1 MSPSETPN
9 LSGRE
14 AGISVTVRNTNES
27 DPSWHTTLP
36 APLGKIVDSGLF
48 VAPRPVAGEIDAA
61 SEVSEV
67 SVMMLP
73 DIGPWLRPGQLL
85 VTSTSVL
92 ARLSVPLDAFLAR
105 LHRHEVVGLVVYGD
119 GPRFPEES
127 VSDAPIPVLTVDENV
142 VADHPLARALDD
154 MAASQIDAVFRAD
167 HLRRSLMEIVM
178 AGGGHKALAEGV
190 ARSLEGAVLITTP
203 DGRQT
208 CRVGEDFD
216 FGRLAEA
223 AVVDTTGRLR
233 TDSIEG
239 GLGLHEFGDDH
250 VAIAAIS
257 ANGIDH
263 GRLVLFSA
271 ARPLGSADLYLV
283 EQAATVCALVVSR
296 ELAVSAVEEK
306 HRANFVRDLLRG
318 RAGEQDQV
326 VVHAQMFGWNLDRR
340 VVVVAVEPDD
350 VPDDTPAG
358 PARLPVVERQARAFA
373 GALAGR
379 DAGASVTA
387 LATETVVLM
396 GEGNDTMTVVHEIVA
411 QVRGAGGGG
420 RRPFGV
426 GVSRASSS
434 TDDLPA
440 LYAQARTALEVGRKI
455 SGPWAV
461 THFDD
466 LGVYRLLS
474 LVDDTD
480 ELESFARE
488 TLKELTEDTAEAQD
502 MRRTLE
508 VLLAT
513 NINIAEAARQ
523 LHFHYNTLRYR
534 VAKLEKIL
542 GPFTAQPELRLDLS
556 LALKIIAMR
565 GITSS

>member
-1 MSPSETPN
+1 M
-9 LSGRE
+9 
-14 AGISVTVRNTNES
+14 TVRKAEKPGPS
-27 DPSWHTTLP
+27 AAEPDRSAADPEDSAAVAFEP
-36 APLGKIVDSGLF
+36 CPLTDVVSSGFL
-48 VAPRPVAGEIDAA
+48 VAPTVIAGDVSTARAVTGVA
-61 SEVSEV
+61 
-67 SVMMLP
+67 VMMLP
-73 DIGPWLRPGQLL
+73 EIGPWLRPGLLL
-85 VTSTSVL
+85 VTSTTVL
-92 ARLSVPLDAFLAR
+92 ARLAVPIADFLAR
-105 LHRHEVVGLVVYGD
+105 LDRSEVSALVVRLDTGHPLPQGLTD
-119 GPRFPEES
+119 DVPL
-127 VSDAPIPVLTVDENV
+127 PVLTTPEEV
-142 VADHPLARALDD
+142 VADHRLARDLRD
-154 MAASQIDAVFRAD
+154 MAVAQVEAVFEAD
-167 HLRRSLMEIVM
+167 HLRRGLLEIVM
-178 AGGGHKALAEGV
+178 AGGGHRALAEGIS
-190 ARSLEGAVLITTP
+190 RRLGGAVLITTP

-208 CRVGEDFD
+208 YRAGKESDFAW
-216 FGRLAEA
+216 LSSTA
-223 AVVDTTGRLR
+223 AVDATGRVR

-239 GLGLHEFGDDH
+239 GLGLHRFGNEY

-263 GRLVLFSA
+263 GRLVFFCPARDLSA
-271 ARPLGSADLYLV
+271 PDLYLV

-318 RAGEQDQV
+318 RAGEPEQV
-326 VVHAQMFGWNLDRR
+326 IVHAQMFGWNLDRP
-340 VVVVAVEPDD
+340 VVVVAVEPDR
-350 VPDDTPAG
+350 VDDDSSAA

-379 DAGASVTA
+379 DSGASVTA

-396 GEGNDTMTVVHEIVA
+396 GEGSDTMTLVHELVA

-434 TDDLPA
+434 TDDLPV

-474 LVDDTD
+474 LVEDTE

-488 TLKELTEDTAEAQD
+488 TLKELTDGTAEAQD
-502 MRRTLE
+502 MCRTLE

-542 GPFTAQPELRLDLS
+542 GPFTEQPELRLDLS

-565 GITSS
+565 GIDS

>member
-1 MSPSETPN
+1 MTLRDTE
-9 LSGRE
+9 
-14 AGISVTVRNTNES
+14 ES
-27 DPSWHTTLP
+27 DGDTVALDPTP
-36 APLGKIVDSGLF
+36 FADVVASGLF
-48 VAPRPVAGEIDAA
+48 EAPILVAGDIATA
-61 SEVSEV
+61 RAVTGV
-67 SVMMLP
+67 AMMMLP
-73 DIGPWLRPGQLL
+73 DIGPWLRPGQLI
-85 VTSTSVL
+85 VTSATVL
-92 ARLSVPLDAFLAR
+92 ARVSGTAADLLAR
-105 LHRHEVVGLVVYGD
+105 LDRHEVSGLVVRID
-119 GPRFPEES
+119 SDDPFPEWPP
-127 VSDAPIPVLTVDENV
+127 SDAPVPVLTICDEV
-142 VADHPLARALDD
+142 VADHRFAPALRD
-154 MAASQIDAVFRAD
+154 MAAAQVDAVFRAD
-167 HLRRSLMEIVM
+167 HLRRGLLEIVT
-178 AGGGHKALAEGV
+178 AGGGHRALAEGV
-190 ARSLEGAVLITTP
+190 SRALGGAVLITTP

-208 CRVGEDFD
+208 CRVGDESDLC
-216 FGRLAEA
+216 RLALTP
-223 AVVDTTGRLR
+223 AVDATGRVR

-239 GLGLHEFGDDH
+239 GLGLHRFGDEH

-263 GRLVLFSA
+263 GRLVLSCRSRA
-271 ARPLGSADLYLV
+271 LTSADLYLV

-296 ELAVSAVEEK
+296 ELAVSAIEEK

-318 RAGEQDQV
+318 RAGEPEQV
-326 VVHAQMFGWNLDRR
+326 VVHAQMFGWNLDRP
-340 VVVVAVEPDD
+340 VVVVAVEPDQ
-350 VPDDTPAG
+350 VPDDAPAT

-379 DAGASVTA
+379 DSGASVTA
-387 LATETVVLM
+387 LGTEFVVLM
-396 GEGNDTMTVVHEIVA
+396 GENNDTMTLVHELVA

-440 LYAQARTALEVGRKI
+440 LYGQARTALEVGRKI
-455 SGPWAV
+455 SGSWAV

-474 LVDDTD
+474 LVEDTD

-488 TLKELTEDTAEAQD
+488 TLKELTDGTAEAQD
-502 MRRTLE
+502 MCRTLE

-565 GITSS
+565 GIGS

>member
-1 MSPSETPN
+1 M
-9 LSGRE
+9 
-14 AGISVTVRNTNES
+14 TVRNAEETSHAEVVVFDPVAVADIIES
-27 DPSWHTTLP
+27 GFL
-36 APLGKIVDSGLF
+36 
-48 VAPRPVAGEIDAA
+48 VAPVLVAGDVSAA
-61 SEVSEV
+61 RTVTGIA
-67 SVMMLP
+67 VMTLP

-85 VTSTSVL
+85 VTSTTVL
-92 ARLSVPLDAFLAR
+92 ARLAGTAEDFLAG
-105 LHRHEVVGLVVYGD
+105 LDRHAVAGLVVRLD
-119 GPRFPEES
+119 PACPLP
-127 VSDAPIPVLTVDENV
+127 DALTEATSLPVLTTSEDV
-142 VADHPLARALDD
+142 VAEHPWARVLRE
-154 MAASQIDAVFRAD
+154 MASTQVDAVFRAD
-167 HLRRSLMEIVM
+167 HLRHELLEIVM
-178 AGGGHKALAEGV
+178 AGGGNKALAEGISEV
-190 ARSLEGAVLITTP
+190 LGGAVLITTP

-208 CRVGEDFD
+208 CRVGTESDLC
-216 FGRLAEA
+216 RLSATPA
-223 AVVDTTGRLR
+223 MDATGRVR

-239 GLGLHEFGDDH
+239 GLGLHRFGDEC
-250 VAIAAIS
+250 VAVAAIS

-263 GRLVLFSA
+263 GRLVLFCPSRILTA
-271 ARPLGSADLYLV
+271 SDLYLV

-296 ELAVSAVEEK
+296 ELAVSAVEER

-318 RAGEQDQV
+318 RAGEQEQV
-326 VVHAQMFGWNLDRR
+326 VVHAQMFGWNLDRP
-340 VVVVAVEPDD
+340 VVVVAVEPDQ
-350 VPDDTPAG
+350 VPDDDPST

-379 DAGASVTA
+379 DSGASVTA
-387 LATETVVLM
+387 LGTETVVLM
-396 GEGNDTMTVVHEIVA
+396 GESSDTMTFVHELVA

-434 TDDLPA
+434 TDDLPG
-440 LYAQARTALEVGRKI
+440 LYGQARTALEVGRKI

-474 LVDDTD
+474 LVEDTD

-488 TLKELTEDTAEAQD
+488 TLKELTDGSAEAQD
-502 MRRTLE
+502 MCRTLE

-565 GITSS
+565 GIDS